1 MSHFQSPRIEKMSWG
16 HITIEALSDYKDVKL
31 FPGGAR
37 EWDWR
42 ETDTHHVP
50 GIQPADVQELL
61 DNGAEVIVLSRGM
74 LKALH
79 VCSKTLELLN
89 KKNIPV
95 YVLQTQ
101 AAMQKYNE
109 LRETTQVGGLFH
121 TTC

>member
-1 MSHFQSPRIEKMSWG
+1 MSQHQSPRIEEVSWG
-16 HITIEALSDYKDVKL
+16 CIRVEALSDYKDVKL

-42 ETDTHHVP
+42 ETNTHHVP

-61 DNGAEVIVLSRGM
+61 DNGAEAIVLSRGM
-74 LKALH
+74 LKALQ
-79 VCSKTLELLN
+79 VCSQTLALLN
-89 KKNIPV
+89 EKDIPV

-109 LRETTQVGGLFH
+109 LRETVPVGGLFH